1 MLLEMK
7 KLLFII
13 FVFGFYLVQ
22 AQNILSLEEVI
33 QLAMEKNYGILISRN
48 EAEIGKTNNT
58 VGNAGMLPDIS
69 LNGSKNW
76 ALKNVHQEL
85 REGGVSDDPSSNT
98 AVLNTGIELSWTLFD
113 GGKMFVT
120 KNKLSEIE
128 ALGILQFREQ
138 VMQTL
143 TDVIAAYYNIVKQK
157 QQLNSIEQ
165 VIVYNRER
173 VRIMQTAFSSGSR
186 GKSDLLQSKI
196 DLNVYLENAISQ
208 QSVIDEAKK
217 ELNRLL
223 GEDSGS
229 KIDVN
234 DSIPLNYNPDKN
246 KLQQR
251 LYTSN
256 PTVLSFQKQAE
267 INRLM
272 LKEVERTRFPKIN
285 LNGGYYYNLTNTS
298 GSVLVNRSYGPQ
310 VGLALSLPVYHSG
323 DINREAN
330 IAKIELSTASFR
342 LEDYK
347 LQLNTELQNT
357 LNQFENQQK
366 LLQIETENAELTK
379 ENLEISIQRLRLGQ
393 TNSLEV
399 HLAQEE
405 FVQSATRLINFKYN
419 LKMAET
425 KLKQLMG
432 DL

>member
-1 MLLEMK
+1 MK
-7 KLLFII
+7 RLLFIL
-13 FVFGFYLVQ
+13 FTFGFCLVH
-22 AQNILSLEEVI
+22 AQNILSLDEAI
-33 QLAMEKNYGILISRN
+33 QTALKKNYGILISRN
-48 EAEIGKTNNT
+48 DANIDKTNNT

-69 LNGSKNW
+69 LIGSKNYQ
-76 ALKNVHQEL
+76 LKNSHQEL
-85 REGGVSDDPSSNT
+85 QGGAVSNDPSANSS
-98 AVLNTGIELSWTLFD
+98 VFNTGIELSWTLFD

-120 KNKLSEIE
+120 KNKLSEIQQ
-128 ALGILQFREQ
+128 LGELKFKEQ
-138 VMQTL
+138 VMQTIY
-143 TDVIAAYYNIVKQK
+143 DVSAAYFNIVKQK
-157 QQLNSIEQ
+157 QQLNSIDQ
-165 VIVYNRER
+165 TIIYNRER
-173 VRIMQTAFSSGSR
+173 VKIMQTAFNSGSA
-186 GKSDLLQSKI
+186 GKTDLLQAKI
-196 DLNVYLENAISQ
+196 DLNVYLENAINQ
-208 QSVIDEAKK
+208 QSIIDDAKR

-223 GEDSGS
+223 GDEASLS
-229 KIDVN
+229 IDVN
-234 DSIPLNYNPDKN
+234 DSIPLNYLPDKD

-251 LYTSN
+251 LYLSN
-256 PTVLSFQKQAE
+256 PTVLSFQKQNE

-285 LNGGYYYNLTNTS
+285 LNAGYYYNNTTNS
-298 GSVLVNRSYGPQ
+298 IGSVILNRTYGPQ
-310 VGLALSLPVYHSG
+310 VGASLSLPVYLSG
-323 DINREAN
+323 DINRQVN
-330 IAKIELSTASFR
+330 VAKIELSSASYR

-347 LQLNTELQNT
+347 LQLNTELQNA

-405 FVQSATRLINFKYN
+405 FVQSSTRLINFKYN